1 MIDQETTQMALTGLF
16 GSAVMLVEDIHPEL
30 VERLTD
36 DRIKQA
42 QRCQRLR
49 RAGLDLLALAE
60 AASVVV
66 RRSRD

>member
-16 GSAVMLVEDIHPEL
+16 DRAAILVEDIHPEL

-42 QRCQRLR
+42 QRCRRLR